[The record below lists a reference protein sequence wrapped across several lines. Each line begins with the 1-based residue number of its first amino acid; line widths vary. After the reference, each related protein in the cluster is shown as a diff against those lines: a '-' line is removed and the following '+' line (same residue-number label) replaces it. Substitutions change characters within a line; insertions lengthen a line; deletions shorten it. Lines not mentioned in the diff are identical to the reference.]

1 MPTPYG
7 SRGGMAFSADEL
19 RVLRRALALA
29 LEPSAAT
36 VKAAP
41 ITPGPARAAHGADG
55 ERVPFAPGQRSAPG
69 PDRDEEVREFL
80 RLAQGVDE
88 AAREGGRLRAFLLA
102 ELARYRAALP
112 GAAVSYLEQLA
123 SAVAAGYVPC
133 AADLVALRA
142 LCATPASPA
151 ETRRRTTLLRRCE
164 WLAEMEVRARLVAL
178 PGGRATAPRPT
189 AGPVTARPHAP
200 RPRRGHP
207 SLDARVDVGD
217 TPDGPANESPDK
229 APGKAPDK
237 APGKSPGHSPDKAP
251 GPVRRPPG
259 GPEPS
264 TPRRPVPTPGE
275 VFPPKRPA
283 SAPTPAPPADDRL
296 PALLPARSA

>member
-29 LEPSAAT
+29 LEPST
-36 VKAAP
+36 AAP
-41 ITPGPARAAHGADG
+41 QDTPTASGPARAAHGADG
-55 ERVPFAPGQRSAPG
+55 HRIPFAPGQRVGPG
-69 PDRDEEVREFL
+69 SDRDEEVREFL
-80 RLAQGVDE
+80 RLAQSVDE

-102 ELARYRAALP
+102 ELDRYRAALP
-112 GAAVSYLEQLA
+112 GTAVSYLEQLA
-123 SAVAAGYVPC
+123 GAVAAGYVPC

-164 WLAEMEVRARLVAL
+164 WLAEREVRARRVAL
-178 PGGRATAPRPT
+178 PGGRAPAPPPN
-189 AGPVTARPHAP
+189 AGPATARPHAP
-200 RPRRGHP
+200 HPRRGQAP
-207 SLDARVDVGD
+207 WVASPGVGD

-229 APGKAPDK
+229 APGKSPD
-237 APGKSPGHSPDKAP
+237 KSPGTSPGQPPDKAP

-264 TPRRPVPTPGE
+264 APRRPVPTPGE
-275 VFPPKRPA
+275 VFPPKRPTA
-283 SAPTPAPPADDRL
+283 APSPAPPADDRL
-296 PALLPARSA
+296 PTLLPARSA